1 MHCIHTSWTDFLVLS
16 NFKYNSLVSL
26 IEFNISDF
34 IAQNKIKGM
43 KCTFKNT
50 WTKHSFVAWGQ
61 NRSYRNLAKCS
72 SRISSIAVRHRR
84 RIICTLKEDNVSPVN
99 SSNTTQW
106 YNTCRC
112 LLSAKSQQLCL
123 IKKKYNNIDNRKGQR
138 SIKSYIPYRLITD
151 LKTYLSTNRYISVNY
166 INTVTCH
173 RSVCKHH

>member
-1 MHCIHTSWTDFLVLS
+1 MRCIHASWADFLVLS
-16 NFKYNSLVSL
+16 IFKYNSLVSL

-43 KCTFKNT
+43 KSTYKNT
-50 WTKHSFVAWGQ
+50 CTKHSFVAGGQ

-99 SSNTTQW
+99 RSNTTQW

-123 IKKKYNNIDNRKGQR
+123 IKK
-138 SIKSYIPYRLITD
+138 SIIICTTGK
-151 LKTYLSTNRYISVNY
+151 VN
-166 INTVTCH
+166 VQ
-173 RSVCKHH
+173 